1 MRCVA
6 SVPLSVPPSRAVL
19 ALRPASGRG
28 PWLLLLDA
36 DGALRSWAGM
46 VDGSLASLTPVDE
59 GAYKRLHLL
68 QGQLVRTVQH
78 VAALNPKAFR

>member
-1 MRCVA
+1 MRRFHKRDWCAVR
-6 SVPLSVPPSRAVL
+6 SVPPELCSF
-19 ALRPASGRG
+19 RPASVRG
-28 PWLLLLDA
+28 DSLLNA